1 QQAAQRQVS
10 ERPEQEGT
18 PPGQRDGTPTPRG
31 NQDLQTQNRVNGPHR
46 LNQQG
51 PAAED
56 LRMLTSSLL
65 MIEAFILSGVGGASA
80 LLVREVR
87 NSR

>member
-1 QQAAQRQVS
+1 V
-10 ERPEQEGT
+10 
-18 PPGQRDGTPTPRG
+18 
-31 NQDLQTQNRVNGPHR
+31 V
-46 LNQQG
+46 NQQG

-80 LLVREVR
+80 LLVRGVR
-87 NSR
+87 NSC